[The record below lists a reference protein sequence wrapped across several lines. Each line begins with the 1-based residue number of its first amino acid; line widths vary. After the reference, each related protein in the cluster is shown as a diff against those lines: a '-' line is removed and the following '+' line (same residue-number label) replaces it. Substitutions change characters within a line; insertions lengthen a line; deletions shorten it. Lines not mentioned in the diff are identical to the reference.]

1 MTTQQHPIP
10 ERTAYQETVS
20 GLLRLHRYT
29 VEKRDETDEYHE
41 ICAAL
46 EGYWGQM
53 TPTERDRTGGLSQDL
68 YTVSDPPPAKLEPM
82 TPEAQG
88 EFGAVYEA
96 RESGDWDFALA
107 MLRKVEKA
115 VAAPL
120 VDIACATVSV
130 RSRCWE
136 EHR

>member
-1 MTTQQHPIP
+1 MTNQQHPVV

-29 VEKRDETDEYHE
+29 LEKRDETGEYHE

-53 TPTERDRTGGLSQDL
+53 TVIERDRTGGLSQDL
-68 YTVSDPPPAKLEPM
+68 YTVSGPPPAQLEPI

-96 RESGDWDFALA
+96 RERGDWDLALA
-107 MLRKVEKA
+107 MLRK
-115 VAAPL
+115 L
-120 VDIACATVSV
+120 
-130 RSRCWE
+130 
-136 EHR
+136 